1 MQPYFVPYLGYFQ
14 LMCAADKFL
23 IYDQIQF
30 TKKGWINRNRIS
42 NNGQPDYITLSLKKD
57 SDYLNISQRCL
68 SDNWV
73 DDKQKL
79 LNRFHAAYRGAQQ
92 FEEVH
97 ELFVRILSYPSKN
110 LHDFLVNSIVEVKEF
125 LSLPC
130 ELVNGPEQDDTSLRS
145 VDRILNLCE
154 VYGADEYLNPIG
166 GLDLY
171 KGEDFKRSGV
181 KLAFL
186 KMNDIQY
193 QQSQPNFLPSLS
205 VLDVLMFN
213 DRTIVRDWVLLEY
226 SILPPSH

>member
-30 TKKGWINRNRIS
+30 TKKGWINRNRIA

-73 DDKQKL
+73 NDKKKL
-79 LNRFHAAYRGAQQ
+79 LNRFYASYRAAPQ

-97 ELFVRILSYPSKN
+97 ELFARILNYPSKN

-171 KGEDFKRSGV
+171 KGEDFMRSGV

-186 KMNDIQY
+186 KMNDIRY
-193 QQSQPNFLPSLS
+193 QQSQPDFLSSLS